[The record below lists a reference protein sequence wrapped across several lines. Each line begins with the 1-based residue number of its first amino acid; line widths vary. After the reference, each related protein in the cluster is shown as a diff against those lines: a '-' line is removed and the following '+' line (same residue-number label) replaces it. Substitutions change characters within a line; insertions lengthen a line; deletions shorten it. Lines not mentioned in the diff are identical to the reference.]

1 MPDPTLAEA
10 LKEAYAA
17 APSNAVIYHTITLD
31 HSTFATP
38 LYLVRDRVDLNATLE
53 TGEAVTFTGYAF
65 DFKRPE
71 VSIGGLPQLVVE
83 IDNVNQ
89 AILAAVQAASAAT
102 DPVTLTYRE
111 YLSTDLTA
119 PANDPPMELT
129 LSNVKANVFRV
140 SATAT
145 FGDYVNKRFP
155 TQTYDPD
162 RFPGLVQ

>member
-17 APSNAVIYHTITLD
+17 APSNTVIYHTITLD

-38 LYLVRDRVDLNATLE
+38 LYLVRDRTDLSATLE
-53 TGEAVTFTGYAF
+53 TGEAVTFVAYAF

-71 VSIGGLPQLVVE
+71 VSVGGVPQLVVE
-83 IDNVNQ
+83 IDNVSQ

-129 LSNVKANVFRV
+129 LTNVKANVFRV
-140 SATAT
+140 SAVAT

-155 TQTYDPD
+155 TQTYDAD
-162 RFPGLVQ
+162 RFTGLLQ